1 MLLDK
6 EKPAVFYGNQIN
18 KHYEE
23 VRRSTFPAT
32 SRYDRGRRRAV
43 VRYCLTRVFLIV
55 RMLLHSG

>member
-6 EKPAVFYGNQIN
+6 ENPAVFYGNQIN

-23 VRRSTFPAT
+23 VRRSTFLAT
-32 SRYDRGRRRAV
+32 SRYDRVRRLAA
-43 VRYCLTRVFLIV
+43 VRYYLTRLFLIV